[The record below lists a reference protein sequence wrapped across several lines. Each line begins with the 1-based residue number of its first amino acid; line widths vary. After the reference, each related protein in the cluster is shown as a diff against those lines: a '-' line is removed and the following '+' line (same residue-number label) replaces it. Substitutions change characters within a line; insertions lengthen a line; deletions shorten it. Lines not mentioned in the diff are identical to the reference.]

1 MDLYHVNIH
10 ITSKQLGCLNLGLLA
25 HQLLVDGFQVWGN
38 ELIGV
43 LGES

>member
-1 MDLYHVNIH
+1 MDLYRVNIH
-10 ITSKQLGCLNLGLLA
+10 ITSKQLGLLNLGLFS
-25 HQLLVDGFQVWGN
+25 HRLLVDGFQVWRN

>member
-1 MDLYHVNIH
+1 MNLYHVNIH
-10 ITSKQLGCLNLGLLA
+10 IKSKQLGCPSLGLLS
-25 HQLLVDGFQVWGN
+25 HRLLVDGFQGWGN